1 MLELCPS
8 SINSTLLNEE
18 EVLWFEVHED
28 GTLATDPFNFVD
40 PPNRPITV
48 RAIWRRMGVYTLK
61 FPLAAPPSAVKVN
74 GVDCTW
80 EYDAEDMAVVVK
92 TPPQDGTHE
101 TVVELA
107 YGGTSVPASRNIAAL
122 SGIKGEYRRVAAL
135 TEEFRKALAGYGP
148 GSKRRGALPEY
159 VANLPD
165 TWQVVWKTR
174 DIVAEHP
181 SDAQKLL
188 AEYADALTVFAE
200 KD

>member
-1 MLELCPS
+1 M
-8 SINSTLLNEE
+8 
-18 EVLWFEVHED
+18 
-28 GTLATDPFNFVD
+28 
-40 PPNRPITV
+40 
-48 RAIWRRMGVYTLK
+48 
-61 FPLAAPPSAVKVN
+61 N

-135 TEEFRKALAGYGP
+135 TEEFRKVLAGYGP
-148 GSKRRGALPEY
+148 GSKRRGARPEY

-200 KD
+200 KDWPRLEKTLPPEFVKRMRTWLLSRQNK